1 MSRSLFTSREGGV
14 SSAPYESFNL
24 ATHVGDEPTKVIE
37 NREILAQRFGMGL
50 KDIFFMNQVHGRDV
64 AAVQKIVSLH

>member
-24 ATHVGDEPTKVIE
+24 ATHVGDELSRVLE
-37 NREILAQRFGMGL
+37 NREKLAQRFGMDL
-50 KDIFFMNQVHGRDV
+50 ENIF
-64 AAVQKIVSLH
+64 L